1 LANKTPKTA
10 IMKRLDL
17 VQLTIIIVGIFSV
30 FFMISHIPPF
40 LIYLFRWFGDGL
52 RGGYLMEGFIGNIIM
67 LSCYSLTA
75 IYAIKNSKQL
85 AGWICDKANLH
96 ADINFSLDKTAVLFV
111 LFTGLGVYGLIQIL
125 PQLLTDTYHYIKNRN
140 SFAGSLEITYDP
152 KSLDIAVQ
160 AIKLLLFFTLVY
172 YANVFSDFLSAKIK
186 NIEPADEIN
195 DKTAA

>member
-1 LANKTPKTA
+1 
-10 IMKRLDL
+10 MKRLDL